1 MSKRT
6 EIRYHPSPEQ
16 NEFLLRLSNETGLT
30 KTDVIR
36 SILFHYQTGKQLM
49 KYPRD
54 FAAYSEVAKQIN
66 IAGNNLNQS
75 VTLSHT
81 LAKKGRA
88 DDTTVAHLQAA
99 IVEFNNTILPLLTE
113 LSKK

>member
-1 MSKRT
+1 MTKRT
-6 EIRYHPSPEQ
+6 EIRFYPTDEQ
-16 NEFLLRLSNETGLT
+16 NEFLVGLGNATGLT

-49 KYPRD
+49 KYPHD

-66 IAGNNLNQS
+66 IAGNNLNQA

-81 LAKKGRA
+81 LAKSGRA
-88 DDTTVAHLQAA
+88 DDNTVAHLQAA
-99 IVEFNNTILPLLTE
+99 VVEFNNTILPLLTE